1 MGAESEKSSQKMVCY
16 IAGDYTEALDIKN
29 RRESGN
35 LKLHCFAGL
44 LASQAV
50 LARRFPGNPC

>member
-1 MGAESEKSSQKMVCY
+1 MGAESEKSPQKMVCY

-35 LKLHCFAGL
+35 LKLHCFAP

-50 LARRFPGNPC
+50 LAGGFPGNPC